1 MDLSRMSLMM
11 VKVMKGGDKGT
22 RFRGF
27 GGMWYRFDSNM
38 PVRIESHILYFSND
52 PNVIDSYG
60 TI

>member
-1 MDLSRMSLMM
+1 MSLMM
-11 VKVMKGGDKGT
+11 MKVMKGGNKGT